1 MLKDFN
7 EYTKQRSLDPK
18 IWEKMVIL
26 ASSTTDSELFV
37 SVKNESQLSEY
48 SVDLPIIVW
57 GEFKISQS
65 AINENRFSIFNLSQ
79 IDLNTIREQAVDI
92 GPKYVTDR
100 SLVKKMKFPIIAIGS
115 DGEEEFKTI
124 GRFKKSEK
132 NFSKFTSKP
141 VIKTRFNVICNKKEP
156 IHLQEKINGLG
167 FDVDI
172 NSFNQYENISKIVEK
187 VGEII
192 PLDFYQATIAETS
205 DSYYLESLDASSELS
220 PSQSLSLYERAYE
233 SHYARKIPSQIK
245 NKLFETYVKEYYQ
258 QRYYD
263 SLLVK
268 PRNSINFKKYM

>member
-7 EYTKQRSLDPK
+7 EYMKQRSLDPK

-26 ASSTTDSELFV
+26 ASPTTDSDIFV

-48 SVDLPIIVW
+48 SSDLPIVVW
-57 GEFKISQS
+57 GDFNISQS
-65 AINENRFSIFNLSQ
+65 VINENRFSIFNLSQ
-79 IDLNTIREQAVDI
+79 IDLNSIKEQAIDI

-100 SLVKKMKFPIIAIGS
+100 SLVKKMKFPIVAISS
-115 DGEEEFKTI
+115 DEEEEFKTL

-141 VIKTRFNVICNKKEP
+141 VIKTRFNVLCNKNEP
-156 IHLQEKINGLG
+156 IHLQEKINGMG
-167 FDVDI
+167 FDIDMA
-172 NSFNQYENISKIVEK
+172 SFNKYENISKIIEK
-187 VGEII
+187 LGEII

-205 DSYYLESLDASSELS
+205 DSYYLESLDNSSKLS
-220 PSQSLSLYERAYE
+220 PSQSLALYERAYE
-233 SHYARKIPSQIK
+233 SHYARKIPNQIK
-245 NKLFETYVKEYYQ
+245 TKLFEAHVKRYYQ

-268 PRNSINFKKYM
+268 PKNSIDFKKYM